1 MPLPDADPPETSRLY
16 EELKSK
22 TALPGATGA
31 VTADLI
37 DNLKNA
43 TFLDAENEDQLRR
56 LVLLM
61 EATGAGSTSGP
72 IADSH
77 VIYNVNGSTTATST
91 EFFRPGVGEVWKVL
105 GASTAGQTTN
115 GNSVNYTLTV
125 APKGLSGTAPLGQ
138 GVAYVTTSTATT
150 GFTPLAETGTE
161 DEVYATHDYPLYL
174 YVSFSGTAEYN
185 VNACF
190 IRVR

>member
-1 MPLPDADPPETSRLY
+1 MPLPDAEPPENSRLY

-22 TALPGATGA
+22 TALPGASGA
-31 VTADLI
+31 ITADLI
-37 DNLKNA
+37 DSLKNS
-43 TFLDAENEDQLRR
+43 TFVDADNEDQLRR

-61 EATGAGSTSGP
+61 QATGAGSTSGP
-72 IADSH
+72 MPDTH
-77 VIYNVNGSTTATST
+77 VIYNVNGSTSSVST

-115 GNSVNYTLTV
+115 GNSINYTLTV
-125 APKGLSGTAPLGQ
+125 APKGLSGTDPLGQ
-138 GVAYVTTSTATT
+138 GVAYVTTSSATT
-150 GFTPLAETGTE
+150 GFLPLAETGTE

-174 YVSFSGTAEYN
+174 YVSFSGTANYN
-185 VNACF
+185 VNASF